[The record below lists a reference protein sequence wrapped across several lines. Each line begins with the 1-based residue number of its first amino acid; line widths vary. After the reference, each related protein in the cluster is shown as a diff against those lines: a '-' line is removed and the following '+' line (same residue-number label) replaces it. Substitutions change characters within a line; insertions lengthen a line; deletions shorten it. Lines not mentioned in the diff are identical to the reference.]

1 MTTRTLPHAALR
13 ALLLRAT
20 VLWALLRMLV
30 AAAVLMAESMS
41 ASASD
46 MSTSFGNPVGL
57 IVLCSIL
64 GIVDIR
70 RRQELVL
77 WGNLGLSA
85 TQLATIFALVAG
97 SGELLLSLGLR

>member
-1 MTTRTLPHAALR
+1 MTLPRLPHAALR

-30 AAAVLMAESMS
+30 AAAARIAE
-41 ASASD
+41 
-46 MSTSFGNPVGL
+46 TSFSDPVGL
-57 IVLCSIL
+57 IVLCSVV

-70 RRQELVL
+70 RRRELVL
-77 WGNLGLSA
+77 WGNLGLSV

-97 SGELLLSLGLR
+97 SGELLLSLRLR